1 VTKPSFRLA
10 GRHLGQAAAAG
21 TAYLF
26 VTMRIG
32 LLLAAA
38 SLSFA
43 ELAAAGIA
51 QRPLQQGSSQGVHV
65 SVYAPARAVFDL
77 SRASRH
83 VRRLLSGTGTNPG
96 CLKAR
101 VINGHWRHSETSG
114 PVTPFAPQLQV
125 RLRVYLFHPP
135 KPPRSR
141 PYRAPYDG
149 CEISGFYGHRW
160 NDAFG
165 TRNAVEI
172 WLTASGRHFFNDRA
186 SARDLAYFV
195 RSRRVQQT
203 IRLSD
208 TPGAGL
214 AWYVHRYPGRVV
226 RLKSPSTTV
235 PKDVIGVW
243 IGARKIVFTATSS
256 TGRRFF
262 VVAKRSTYKLPLQNL
277 DKLALVF

>member
-1 VTKPSFRLA
+1 
-10 GRHLGQAAAAG
+10 
-21 TAYLF
+21 
-26 VTMRIG
+26 MRIG

-43 ELAAAGIA
+43 GLAAAGIA
-51 QRPLQQGSSQGVHV
+51 QRPVQHGSSQGVQV

-77 SRASRH
+77 SRTSRH
-83 VRRLLSGTGTNPG
+83 VRRLLRVGINPG

-114 PVTPFAPQLQV
+114 PVTHFAPLLQV
-125 RLRVYLFHPP
+125 RLRVYLFDPP
-135 KPPRSR
+135 KPARSR

-149 CEISGFYGHRW
+149 CEISGFYGRRW

-208 TPGAGL
+208 TPGPGL
-214 AWYVHRYPGRVV
+214 AWYVRRYPGRVV
-226 RLKSPSTTV
+226 RLRSASTTV

-256 TGRRFF
+256 TGRRFL
-262 VVAKRSTYKLPLQNL
+262 VVAKRGTYKLPVQNL